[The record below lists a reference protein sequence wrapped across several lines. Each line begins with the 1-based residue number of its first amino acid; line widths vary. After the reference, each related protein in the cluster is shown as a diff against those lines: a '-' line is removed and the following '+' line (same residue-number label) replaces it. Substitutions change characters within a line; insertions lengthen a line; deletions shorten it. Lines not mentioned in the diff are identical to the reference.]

1 MSKVTVLGSE
11 EISKL
16 INIRM
21 AIDAVEQ
28 AYIQKSSGSGGLWPM
43 VFHEF
48 EPGVADLDIKSGD
61 LGDSGFFGL
70 KLVSWYGENP
80 GRGLP
85 ALFGTALL
93 FDIRTGEPKALLN
106 AGGITAYRT
115 GAAAAIGAKYLAR
128 PDSETLLMAGTG
140 EISPYLTAAGLYLMP
155 QLKTVL
161 IANPRKP
168 EKAAEVCAKFTSE
181 VDELLAACGLTRTAE
196 IKPAAE
202 LKEAVLCSDVIFT
215 ATPARAPYIKA
226 EWINPGTH
234 LSCIGADMSGKK
246 EVDGALLAAAR
257 VFGDDAAQCLS
268 VGECELPYKQG
279 LISELT
285 AEIGDVITGRAA
297 GRTGVEDITVFDS
310 TGIALQDISS
320 AAALLAAAEKAGIG
334 QTVEL

>member
-1 MSKVTVLGSE
+1 MSKVTVLGSG

-80 GRGLP
+80 SCSLP

-115 GAAAAIGAKYLAR
+115 GAG
-128 PDSETLLMAGTG
+128 
-140 EISPYLTAAGLYLMP
+140 
-155 QLKTVL
+155 
-161 IANPRKP
+161 
-168 EKAAEVCAKFTSE
+168 
-181 VDELLAACGLTRTAE
+181 
-196 IKPAAE
+196 
-202 LKEAVLCSDVIFT
+202 
-215 ATPARAPYIKA
+215 
-226 EWINPGTH
+226 
-234 LSCIGADMSGKK
+234 
-246 EVDGALLAAAR
+246 
-257 VFGDDAAQCLS
+257 
-268 VGECELPYKQG
+268 
-279 LISELT
+279 
-285 AEIGDVITGRAA
+285 
-297 GRTGVEDITVFDS
+297 DITVFDS

>member
-1 MSKVTVLGSE
+1 MSKVTVLGSG

-80 GRGLP
+80 SCSLP

-115 GAAAAIGAKYLAR
+115 GAAAAIGAKHLAR

-168 EKAAEVCAKFTSE
+168 EKAAEVCTKFTSE
-181 VDELLAACGLTRTAE
+181 VDALLAACGLTRMA
-196 IKPAAE
+196 
-202 LKEAVLCSDVIFT
+202 
-215 ATPARAPYIKA
+215 
-226 EWINPGTH
+226 
-234 LSCIGADMSGKK
+234 
-246 EVDGALLAAAR
+246 
-257 VFGDDAAQCLS
+257 
-268 VGECELPYKQG
+268 
-279 LISELT
+279 
-285 AEIGDVITGRAA
+285 
-297 GRTGVEDITVFDS
+297 
-310 TGIALQDISS
+310 
-320 AAALLAAAEKAGIG
+320 
-334 QTVEL
+334 